1 MGLALWPAC
10 KHQAMPVQPSLK
22 QVQCGMEWLYVR
34 DEALLGEGSGCTTGA
49 LYCRKQGTHHA
60 QLAVWRRKAAQQ
72 GCFLCTV
79 AGQHE
84 TQPGD

>member
-1 MGLALWPAC
+1 MALDFWPAC
-10 KHQAMPVQPSLK
+10 TPQTVPVQPSLRH
-22 QVQCGMEWLYVR
+22 VQCRMEWLYVR
-34 DEALLGEGSGCTTGA
+34 DEALLEEGSGWTTGA
-49 LYCRKQGTHHA
+49 LYCRKQRPRHA
-60 QLAVWRRKAAQQ
+60 QLAFWRRKAVQQ